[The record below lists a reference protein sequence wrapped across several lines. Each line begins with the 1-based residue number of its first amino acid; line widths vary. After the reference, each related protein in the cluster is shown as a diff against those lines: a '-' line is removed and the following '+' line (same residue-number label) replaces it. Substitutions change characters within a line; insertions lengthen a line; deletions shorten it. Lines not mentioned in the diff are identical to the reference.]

1 MRIQIPEFSMVLL
14 VGTSGSGKSSFA
26 RRHFLPTETLS
37 SDTFRALLMDDET
50 DQAATKPAFE
60 ALHYMLGKRLE
71 LGRLTVVDAT
81 NVQAPARKSLINIAN
96 QYHALKVAIVFDT
109 PLDVC
114 MERNAARENRQ
125 FGVHVIRRQRQDLMR
140 SMGALRKEGFQKVY
154 VLKPDDVERV
164 EVVREPMLTRRLD
177 ERGPFDIIGDVHGC
191 WDELQELVVELGYD
205 SETWTHPEGRKL
217 FFVGDL
223 VDRGP
228 KPVEVVRRVM
238 AAVKD
243 GIALA
248 VPGNHDVKLSRAL
261 EGRQVNRD
269 HGLKETME
277 QFEAEPLEFRNEVK
291 DFLKG
296 LISHAVL
303 DGGKLCI
310 AHAGMPE
317 NMQGRGSAA
326 VRDFAL
332 YGETTGEI
340 DDFGLPVRYAWAKDY
355 RGSALVVYGHTPV
368 LEAAISNNTIDID
381 TGCCFGG
388 KLTALRYPEREMVS
402 VPAHAA
408 YATSKRPMEA
418 NATAGQDDD
427 LLDIADVLG
436 RRRIEVGLGGA
447 KIIREENAIAALEIM
462 SRFAADPRWIVY
474 LPPTMSPCET
484 SDYQDYL
491 EYPTEA
497 LAYYHRHGV
506 SEVVCQEK
514 HMGSRAVAVVCRDPA
529 EAARRFGVDTG
540 ETGAILTRTG
550 RRFFDD
556 LELESALLKRLATA
570 AERSEVFAELQSNWV
585 LLDME
590 LMPWSAKAV
599 GLLRDQYA
607 PVGVAAIAHADAMS
621 EVVQRAQARG
631 VATEELIEIASH
643 KLESATKFREAYR
656 RYVWPVHSIADYK
669 LAPFHI
675 LASESGVHMDRNH
688 IWHMETLAKLCEQDP
703 EVLQPTNYRRVKL
716 GDPDAEKELCLWWED
731 LVNSGGEGMVV
742 KPLDFIVRGA
752 KGLVQP
758 AVKCRGP
765 EYLRIIYGPEY
776 RLPHNLV
783 RLRRRGLTRKRSLA
797 VAEFSLGVE
806 GLERFLRGEGAR
818 RVHECVFGI
827 LALESEPV
835 DPRL

>member
-1 MRIQIPEFSMVLL
+1 MKIQIPEFSMVLL

-81 NVQAPARKSLINIAN
+81 NVQAPARKSLMNIAN
-96 QYHALKVAIVFDT
+96 QHHALKVAVVFDT
-109 PLDVC
+109 PVEVC
-114 MERNAARENRQ
+114 MARNEARENRQ
-125 FGVHVIRRQRQDLMR
+125 FGAHVIRRQRQDLMR
-140 SMGALRKEGFQKVY
+140 SLGALRKEGFQKVY

-191 WDELQELVVELGYD
+191 WDELQELVAELGYD
-205 SETWTHPEGRKL
+205 SETWTHPKGRKL

-248 VPGNHDVKLSRAL
+248 VPGNHDFKLSRAL

-277 QFEAEPLEFRNEVK
+277 LFEAEPIEFRNEVK

-332 YGETTGEI
+332 YGESTGEI

-388 KLTALRYPEREMVS
+388 KLTAFRYPEREMVS

-621 EVVQRAQARG
+621 EVVRQAQERG
-631 VATEELIEIASH
+631 VATGELIENAAH
-643 KLESATKFREAYR
+643 KLESATKFRDAYR

-669 LAPFHI
+669 LAPFHL
-675 LASESGVHMDRNH
+675 LASESGVHTDRDH
-688 IWHMETLAKLCEQDP
+688 IWHMETLAKLCGQDP
-703 EVLQPTNYRRVKL
+703 EILRPTNYRRVKL
-716 GDPDAEKELCLWWED
+716 GDAQAEADICRWWEE

-742 KPLDFIVRGA
+742 KPLDLIVRGA

-783 RLRRRGLTRKRSLA
+783 RLRQRGLTRKRSLA

-818 RVHECVFGI
+818 RVHECIFGI